1 MNQITR
7 RFAWFR
13 RDETGAQLV
22 EFAIVLPMMLL
33 VFAVIIEG
41 ARMMRTYQAVSS
53 GVRDA
58 ARYVARVAPADNC
71 VDTSSAQTVIATYD
85 AELKGIVEKSQ
96 FNNVLFPSG
105 ATINS
110 VSSTIA
116 CQPAGTFAGYPP
128 GIVQVTASMTLTF
141 LFDDVFKL
149 IGGSLDTLNTTVV
162 DQSRVYGI

>member
-1 MNQITR
+1 MSSK
-7 RFAWFR
+7 FR
-13 RDETGAQLV
+13 GKLSSFGKGEDGAQLV

-58 ARYVARVAPADNC
+58 ARYVARVAPANIC
-71 VDTSSAQTVIATYD
+71 VDTGSAQSKIATYD
-85 AELKGIVEKSQ
+85 AELKNIVEKSQ
-96 FNNVLFPSG
+96 FDNVLFPSG
-105 ATINS
+105 ATINT
-110 VSSTIA
+110 VSSTVT
-116 CQPAGTFAGYPP
+116 CPTGTFAGYPP
-128 GIVQVTASMTLTF
+128 AIVQVTASMTLTF